1 MATRKSEDVAK
12 EKLIDSVKTSL
23 NDAESLLREAASSTG
38 DKATELRER
47 AMTSL
52 KRTREA
58 LYEAQD
64 AVFERGRKAARA
76 TDDYVHDNP
85 WQAIGIAGVTGAGA
99 APPRAHWVC
108 GDPRRCARPGREPR
122 PMMAG
127 AFRDPTWCV
136 NECGGAPSMCGRPPR
151 LRIRRPARTAT
162 LPPGVLA
169 LAGAA
174 RCASLQGWPAP
185 LCGHGTCMS

>member
-1 MATRKSEDVAK
+1 MTTKKSEDVVK

-58 LYEAQD
+58 LHEAQD
-64 AVFERGRKAARA
+64 AVLERGRKAARA

-85 WQAIGIAGVTGAGA
+85 WQAIGIAGVTGLLLGLLL
-99 APPRAHWVC
+99 
-108 GDPRRCARPGREPR
+108 GRR
-122 PMMAG
+122 
-127 AFRDPTWCV
+127 
-136 NECGGAPSMCGRPPR
+136 
-151 LRIRRPARTAT
+151 
-162 LPPGVLA
+162 
-169 LAGAA
+169 
-174 RCASLQGWPAP
+174 
-185 LCGHGTCMS
+185 